1 MQSIHFSMIDI
12 VLIVATLQ
20 CALVF
25 GLVVIARALPTPSPI
40 CRHLLG
46 LLFIAIGLD
55 AAAILLVW
63 QADLRAALAPVGGW
77 VIAFVSF
84 AFTAKGPLL
93 LLFVQTLTT
102 PQFQL
107 RPVHL
112 LHLSAFAMAL
122 AVAFTNGLDIN
133 RITYTVELD
142 LPNPGTNTWW
152 TLMRLA
158 PCIYALAAIYTLRKA
173 PAVFSTHS
181 INEQYQYRYWIQ
193 ALVWGFF
200 AQWSLNLGVHIAG
213 NHISFDVANTLGIIN
228 DFAILVWVNALLFY
242 SFKVIRTL
250 SPLQQTPP
258 QMRPAE
264 PVMPADEVTKIQEA
278 PVPEAP
284 GQEVTA
290 QAQWA
295 PYAIKTGAQSQ
306 LAYLP
311 CQQRLANNH
320 EEHAALGM
328 IVSGID
334 DKQLHLQHT
343 LNLDKFADAVELPS
357 REVSR
362 LINAYFDCS
371 FAEFINAFRTCE
383 AEQLLSCADH
393 ADSTINDII
402 NRAGFNSKSAFHRF
416 FKRFTNLSPSEYRK
430 QKAFNKG

>member
-46 LLFIAIGLD
+46 LLFIAIGMD

-63 QADLRAALAPVGGW
+63 QADVRAALAPVAGL
-77 VIAFVSF
+77 VIAFASF

-107 RPVHL
+107 RPVHI

-122 AVAFTNGLDIN
+122 AVAFTNGLDIE
-133 RITYTVELD
+133 RITYSVESD

-152 TLMRLA
+152 TLMRLV

-173 PAVFSTHS
+173 PAVYSTHS
-181 INEQYQYRYWIQ
+181 TNDQYPYHYWIK

-213 NHISFDVANTLGIIN
+213 NHISFELANTLGIIN

-250 SPLQQTPP
+250 SPLQQH
-258 QMRPAE
+258 QIQVAPAE
-264 PVMPADEVTKIQEA
+264 PAKPVADVVA
-278 PVPEAP
+278 VVGVAVPEEPAS
-284 GQEVTA
+284 EVFVPEVP
-290 QAQWA
+290 A
-295 PYAIKTGAQSQ
+295 PYVIKTGMQSQ
-306 LAYLP
+306 PSYLP
-311 CQQRLANNH
+311 RQQRPANNF
-320 EEHAALGM
+320 EEHEALGM

-343 LNLDKFADAVELPS
+343 LNVDKFSDAVELPS

-371 FAEFINAFRTCE
+371 FAEFINAFRTYE

-393 ADSTINDII
+393 ADAAINDII
-402 NRAGFNSKSAFHRF
+402 GRAGFNSKSAFHRF
-416 FKRFTNLSPSEYRK
+416 FKRFTGLSPSEYRK
-430 QKAFNKG
+430 HKSSNKD